1 MGTPESLSKSLG
13 TVTIEGLEVKAFF
26 DSGST
31 KSFIHRRLVE
41 KVALTVHPS
50 SGTVS
55 MATSASSTVS
65 ITGTCAANLS
75 YQGRK
80 YAVYK
85 LSVLPGLCADL
96 IFGLDFQSQHSSVT
110 FHYGGSEQSGIYLNL
125 RTGPTGHATLFNQRE
140 GALVFINKQITTPP
154 Q

>member
-31 KSFIHRRLVE
+31 ESFIHPRLVE

-55 MATSASSTVS
+55 MATSAYSTVS

-75 YQGRK
+75 
-80 YAVYK
+80 
-85 LSVLPGLCADL
+85 
-96 IFGLDFQSQHSSVT
+96 
-110 FHYGGSEQSGIYLNL
+110 
-125 RTGPTGHATLFNQRE
+125 
-140 GALVFINKQITTPP
+140 
-154 Q
+154 